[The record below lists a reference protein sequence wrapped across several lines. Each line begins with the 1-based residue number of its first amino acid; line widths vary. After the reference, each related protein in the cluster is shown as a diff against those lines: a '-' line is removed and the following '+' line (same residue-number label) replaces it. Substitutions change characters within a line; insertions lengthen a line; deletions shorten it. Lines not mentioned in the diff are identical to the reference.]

1 MDNARTI
8 ALTLKQEPPMQ
19 DTRAML
25 ESHLDTIPMVKAMQ
39 VAIGDIEPTR
49 LQLTAP
55 LSVNLNDKGCA
66 FGGSLVSLMTLA
78 GWALVTA
85 RLHDA
90 GFAETE
96 VFVAD
101 SEVKYKAPLWDDLI
115 AEVVAAE
122 GESLE
127 DFVAAFAQKGK
138 ARITVEARVPLPDG
152 GVATSMRA
160 RYAAFAKR

>member
-1 MDNARTI
+1 
-8 ALTLKQEPPMQ
+8 MQ
-19 DTRAML
+19 DTRTML
-25 ESHLDTIPMVKAMQ
+25 ESHLDTIPMVRAMQ
-39 VAIGDIEPTR
+39 VAVGEIAPAR

-85 RLHDA
+85 RLHAA

-101 SEVKYKAPLWDDLI
+101 SEVKYKAPLWNDLV
-115 AEVVAAE
+115 AEVAAAE
-122 GESLE
+122 GEDWDEFL
-127 DFVAAFAQKGK
+127 AAFAQKGK

-152 GVATSMRA
+152 GIATAMQA

>member
-1 MDNARTI
+1 
-8 ALTLKQEPPMQ
+8 MQ
-19 DTRAML
+19 NVRAML
-25 ESHLDTIPMVKAMQ
+25 EHHLDTIPMVRAMQ
-39 VAIGDIEPTR
+39 VGVGDIEPSR

-55 LSVNLNDKGCA
+55 LSINLNDKGCA

-90 GFAETE
+90 GFIDTE

-101 SEVKYKAPLWDDLI
+101 SEVKYKAPLWNDLI
-115 AEVVAAE
+115 AEVAATE
-122 GESLE
+122 GENWD
-127 DFVAAFAQKGK
+127 DFLAAFAQKGK
-138 ARITVEARVPLPDG
+138 ARITVEAEVPLPEG
-152 GVATSMRA
+152 GIATSMRA

>member
-1 MDNARTI
+1 M
-8 ALTLKQEPPMQ
+8 E

-25 ESHLDTIPMVKAMQ
+25 ESHLDTIPIVRAMQ
-39 VAIGDIEPTR
+39 VAVGDIEATR

-78 GWALVTA
+78 GWALVTE

-90 GFAETE
+90 GFLDTE

-101 SEVKYKAPLWDDLI
+101 SEVKYRAPLWNDLV
-115 AEVVAAE
+115 AEVTAAE
-122 GESLE
+122 GEDWD
-127 DFVAAFAQKGK
+127 DFLSTFKQKGK
-138 ARITVEARVPLPDG
+138 ARMTVEVCVPLPDG

>member
-1 MDNARTI
+1 MPSSRA
-8 ALTLKQEPPMQ
+8 ALE
-19 DTRAML
+19 R
-25 ESHLDTIPMVKAMQ
+25 HLDTIPMVRAMQ
-39 VAIGDIEPTR
+39 VALGEMHPEAVR
-49 LQLTAP
+49 LHAP
-55 LSVNLNDKGCA
+55 LAPNLNDKGCA

>member
-1 MDNARTI
+1 
-8 ALTLKQEPPMQ
+8 MQ
-19 DTRAML
+19 DTRTML
-25 ESHLDTIPMVKAMQ
+25 ESHLDTIPMVRAMQ
-39 VAIGDIEPTR
+39 VAVGDIAPAH

-85 RLHDA
+85 RLHEA
-90 GFAETE
+90 GFSETE

-115 AEVVAAE
+115 AEVTSAE
-122 GESLE
+122 GEDWDE
-127 DFVAAFAQKGK
+127 FIAAFTQKGK
-138 ARITVEARVPLPDG
+138 ARITVEARVPLAEG

>member
-1 MDNARTI
+1 
-8 ALTLKQEPPMQ
+8 MQ
-19 DTRAML
+19 DTRTIL
-25 ESHLDTIPMVKAMQ
+25 ESHLDTIPMVRAMQ
-39 VAIGDIEPTR
+39 VAVGDIAPAH

-85 RLHDA
+85 RLHEA
-90 GFAETE
+90 GFGETE

-122 GESLE
+122 GEDWE
-127 DFVAAFAQKGK
+127 DFLSAFTQKGK
-138 ARITVEARVPLPDG
+138 ARITIEARVPLAEG

>member
-1 MDNARTI
+1 
-8 ALTLKQEPPMQ
+8 MQ
-19 DTRAML
+19 DTRTML
-25 ESHLDTIPMVKAMQ
+25 ESHLDTIPMVRAMQ
-39 VAIGDIEPTR
+39 VAVGDIAPAH

-85 RLHDA
+85 RLHEA
-90 GFAETE
+90 GFGETE

-122 GESLE
+122 GEDWE
-127 DFVAAFAQKGK
+127 DFLSAFTQKGK
-138 ARITVEARVPLPDG
+138 ARITIEARVPLAEG

>member
-1 MDNARTI
+1 
-8 ALTLKQEPPMQ
+8 MQ

-25 ESHLDTIPMVKAMQ
+25 ESHLGTIPMVKAMQ
-39 VAIGDIEPTR
+39 VAIGAIEPAR

-55 LSVNLNDKGCA
+55 LAANLNDKGCA

-78 GWALVTA
+78 GWALVSA

-90 GFAETE
+90 GHAHTE

-101 SEVKYKAPLWDDLI
+101 SEVKYRAPLWDDLI
-115 AEVVAAE
+115 AEAVAAE
-122 GESLE
+122 GEDWDEFL
-127 DFVAAFAQKGK
+127 AAFAQKGK
-138 ARITVEARVPLPDG
+138 ARITLEARVPLPEG

>member
-1 MDNARTI
+1 
-8 ALTLKQEPPMQ
+8 MQ

-25 ESHLDTIPMVKAMQ
+25 ESHLGTIPMVKAMQ
-39 VAIGDIEPTR
+39 VGVGDIEPMR
-49 LQLTAP
+49 LQLIAP

-90 GFAETE
+90 GFHDTE

-101 SEVKYKAPLWDDLI
+101 SEVKYRAPLWNDLV
-115 AEVVAAE
+115 AEVAAAD
-122 GESLE
+122 GEQWESFL
-127 DFVAAFAQKGK
+127 DTFKQKGK
-138 ARITVEARVPLPDG
+138 ARMTIESSVPLPDG

-160 RYAAFAKR
+160 RYPAFAKR

>member
-1 MDNARTI
+1 
-8 ALTLKQEPPMQ
+8 MQ

-25 ESHLDTIPMVKAMQ
+25 ESHLDTIPMVRAMQ
-39 VAIGDIEPTR
+39 VAVGDIEPMR

-78 GWALVTA
+78 GWAMVTA

-90 GFAETE
+90 GFTHTE

-101 SEVKYKAPLWDDLI
+101 SEVKYRAPLWDDLI
-115 AEVVAAE
+115 AEAVAAE
-122 GESLE
+122 GEDWA
-127 DFVAAFAQKGK
+127 DFLDAFTQKGK
-138 ARITVEARVPLPDG
+138 ARITIDTRVPLPDG
-152 GVATSMRA
+152 EIATAMRA

>member
-1 MDNARTI
+1 
-8 ALTLKQEPPMQ
+8 MQ
-19 DTRAML
+19 DTRRML

-39 VAIGDIEPTR
+39 VAVGDIEPTR

-85 RLHDA
+85 HLHEA
-90 GFAETE
+90 GFGDTE

-101 SEVKYKAPLWDDLI
+101 SEVKYKAPLWDELI
-115 AEVVAAE
+115 AEVAAAE
-122 GESLE
+122 GENWEEFL
-127 DFVAAFAQKGK
+127 AAFTLKGK
-138 ARITVEARVPLPDG
+138 ARITIEARVPLPDG
-152 GVATSMRA
+152 GIATSMRA

>member
-1 MDNARTI
+1 
-8 ALTLKQEPPMQ
+8 
-19 DTRAML
+19 ML
-25 ESHLDTIPMVKAMQ
+25 ESHLDTIPMVRAMQ
-39 VAIGDIEPTR
+39 VAVGDIAPAH

-85 RLHDA
+85 RLHEA
-90 GFAETE
+90 GFGETE

-122 GESLE
+122 GEDWE
-127 DFVAAFAQKGK
+127 DFLSAFTQKGK
-138 ARITVEARVPLPDG
+138 ARITIEARVPLAEG